1 MRILY
6 NESRVRKE
14 MKKQKKKRNKIL
26 KKYLRAV
33 EVRRGRGGINKR
45 RNQNYNVQN
54 YNVQNYNVQNYN
66 VQNYNVQNY
75 NVQKGQLSKIHNSVF
90 ARKKLISIK
99 IGACTIHKG
108 NLKTFICSIM

>member
-54 YNVQNYNVQNYN
+54 YNVQNYNVQ
-66 VQNYNVQNY
+66 
-75 NVQKGQLSKIHNSVF
+75 KGQLSKIHNSVF

>member
-54 YNVQNYNVQNYN
+54 YNVQ
-66 VQNYNVQNY
+66 
-75 NVQKGQLSKIHNSVF
+75 KGQLSKIHNSVF

>member
-66 VQNYNVQNY
+66 VQ
-75 NVQKGQLSKIHNSVF
+75 KGQLSKIHNSVF